1 MATNPHGPQTEEP
14 TCFTNPPS
22 DEPWVLT
29 PADAEA
35 VLASWEGVREPG
47 KELKAAYRQY
57 LEMVR
62 QA

>member
-1 MATNPHGPQTEEP
+1 MATNPVGSQVDEP
-14 TCFTNPPS
+14 TSFTNPPS
-22 DEPWVLT
+22 GEPWVLT

-35 VLASWEGVREPG
+35 VLASWEDTREPG
-47 KELKAAYRQY
+47 QELKAAYRQY

>member
-1 MATNPHGPQTEEP
+1 MATNPVGPQTEEP

-22 DEPWVLT
+22 SKPWVLG

-35 VLASWEGVREPG
+35 VLASFEDEREPG
-47 KELKAAYRQY
+47 DELKAAYRQY

-62 QA
+62 QP